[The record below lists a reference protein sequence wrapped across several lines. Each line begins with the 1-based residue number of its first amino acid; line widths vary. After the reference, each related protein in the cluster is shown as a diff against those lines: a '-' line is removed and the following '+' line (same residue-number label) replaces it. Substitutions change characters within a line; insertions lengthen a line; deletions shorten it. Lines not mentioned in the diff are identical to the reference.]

1 MSEALPQ
8 PAETDTA
15 WIVGQRARLL
25 AQRGHAWLLQGP
37 SGLGQ
42 YALSLSLVRAW
53 LCESPSPQGACG
65 HCGSCHAID
74 VRAHADL
81 CVLMPEVQMMA
92 LGWPLPEKA
101 QADIDDKK
109 RKPSKEIRVEAMRD
123 AVEFCQ
129 RTSAR
134 GRGKAVLVYPA
145 EQMNAITANALLKTL
160 EEPPGDAR
168 FVLASEAAHQ
178 LLPTIRS
185 RCLTHTMAWPD
196 QQEALAWL
204 QGQGVAPEAAD
215 VALRA
220 AGGRPGDA
228 LALAHSGGGKDM
240 AAWSQLPRALAKGDV
255 AALAAYAPPHAVEAL
270 QKICHDLMAL
280 AAGAAPRYF
289 TPADLPS
296 RPLDMGLLAEWSRA
310 LAQAARTA
318 DHPFNAGLMTEAL
331 AAEARR
337 VLMSGQP
344 ARQRRG

>member
-1 MSEALPQ
+1 
-8 PAETDTA
+8 
-15 WIVGQRARLL
+15 
-25 AQRGHAWLLQGP
+25 
-37 SGLGQ
+37 
-42 YALSLSLVRAW
+42 
-53 LCESPSPQGACG
+53 
-65 HCGSCHAID
+65 
-74 VRAHADL
+74 
-81 CVLMPEVQMMA
+81 
-92 LGWPLPEKA
+92 
-101 QADIDDKK
+101 
-109 RKPSKEIRVEAMRD
+109 MRD

-168 FVLASEAAHQ
+168 FVLASEASHQ

-185 RCLTHTMAWPD
+185 RCLIHTMAWPD
-196 QQEALAWL
+196 QQEALSWL
-204 QGQGVAPEAAD
+204 DTQGVPPEAAA

-228 LALAHSGGGKDM
+228 LALAQSGGGSDM
-240 AAWSQLPRALAKGDV
+240 ASWSQLPRALAKGDV

-296 RPLDMGLLAEWSRA
+296 RPLDMGLLAEWSRT
-310 LAQAARTA
+310 LARAARTA
-318 DHPFNAGLMTEAL
+318 DHPFNAGLMAEAL

-344 ARQRRG
+344 ARQRRA